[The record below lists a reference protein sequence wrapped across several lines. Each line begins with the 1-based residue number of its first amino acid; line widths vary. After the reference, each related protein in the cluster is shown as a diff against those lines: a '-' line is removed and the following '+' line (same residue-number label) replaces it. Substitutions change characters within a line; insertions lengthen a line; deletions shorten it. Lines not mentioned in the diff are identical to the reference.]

1 MPRLPVED
9 GADLVLFV
17 CGGSVASIE
26 GAVSRDESGTDK
38 DALSSDPSADAG
50 AGVSKLTDGA
60 EELDGGAA
68 ELLDGIDELDGGVVE
83 LLGGTDELDE
93 EAAELLGGTDAEL
106 DMELFKEELDELV
119 ILSVCGAE
127 EELALD
133 ATELFELSER
143 LLTDCAGVLL
153 LWLSLST
160 PLIPSMSLDGAEQAQ
175 TKRQHSTRI
184 LHSIQ
189 LIVDGL
195 FFILLTHFPYRLY
208 KTLLKRI
215 GSPLAPSPGP
225 PKVWDGINAYPKP
238 FARSKSPDGHPLLGL
253 LKLSFAHHRM
263 DV

>member
-1 MPRLPVED
+1 M
-9 GADLVLFV
+9 
-17 CGGSVASIE
+17 ASIE

-133 ATELFELSER
+133 ATELFELSELAE
-143 LLTDCAGVLL
+143 LLSDFCSVGAS
-153 LWLSLST
+153 LWQAAQDSS
-160 PLIPSMSLDGAEQAQ
+160 SAAQSKLDN
-175 TKRQHSTRI
+175 I
-184 LHSIQ
+184 
-189 LIVDGL
+189 L
-195 FFILLTHFPYRLY
+195 FFFIVCSSFWERPQCRSVVFQYT
-208 KTLLKRI
+208 
-215 GSPLAPSPGP
+215 
-225 PKVWDGINAYPKP
+225 AY
-238 FARSKSPDGHPLLGL
+238 FL
-253 LKLSFAHHRM
+253 
-263 DV
+263 